1 MSKYMIRASYTRQG
15 LQGLIKEGGSSRR
28 AAIEAAV
35 ASAGGELESMYYAFG
50 DEDVLFIVELPDN
63 ASAAGLS
70 LLISVGRGHFLPDHR
85 AADAGGNRRSGEG
98 GVELPGAGGLSGIEF
113 SPPFLQQAQAGSN
126 LPP

>member
-50 DEDVLFIVELPDN
+50 DEDVFFIVELPDN

-70 LLISVGRGHFLPDHR
+70 LLISSVGAISCQTTVLLTPEEIDE
-85 AADAGGNRRSGEG
+85 AVK
-98 GVELPGAGGLSGIEF
+98 VELNYRAPGA
-113 SPPFLQQAQAGSN
+113 
-126 LPP
+126 